1 MTEAGLTLHPE
12 KTRTVDMNTAES
24 HFDFLGYRFKR
35 SRWGK
40 VRWTPKIGPEAKR

>member
-12 KTRTVDMNTAES
+12 KTRTVDMNKAES

-35 SRWGK
+35 KLGVSVEWR
-40 VRWTPKIGPEAKR
+40 